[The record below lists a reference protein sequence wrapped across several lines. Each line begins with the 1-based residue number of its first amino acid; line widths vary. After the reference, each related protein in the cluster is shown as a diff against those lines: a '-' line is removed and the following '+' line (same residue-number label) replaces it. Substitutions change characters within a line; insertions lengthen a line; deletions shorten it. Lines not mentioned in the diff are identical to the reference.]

1 MIEFLSNFFLK
12 YKFDDDVIPETSVQ
26 YVINPDDNSI
36 NEKIKQLLNFY
47 KDCKPIVVVY
57 SNKNDIKYFLS
68 VFTKNL
74 CNIKK
79 LSEFEDM
86 LLMNDCIFL

>member
-1 MIEFLSNFFLK
+1 MIEFFSNFFLK
-12 YKFDDDVIPETSVQ
+12 YKFDDDIIPETHQQ
-26 YVINPDDNSI
+26 YVINPDDNNI
-36 NEKIKQLLNFY
+36 HEKVKQIVTHY
-47 KDCKPIVVVY
+47 KDCKPVVIVY

-79 LSEFEDM
+79 RSEFEDM